1 MVRWGR
7 PAVVLVAVAA
17 GVLVALAASG
27 EPMRAATGTQAGELP
42 DWVLVVPVLGVV
54 IAAIG
59 AVIVLREGRG
69 EWRPTRR
76 RSILPTLMMI
86 AFAALLASLI
96 ARPDEEDR
104 LDEPSEPE
112 PTAVA
117 DAGEPSERTSWPVWM
132 LVAGAGAVVAI
143 AVLLHR
149 RSAPRATEA
158 LPEDEDA
165 APGSTAVRVVT
176 SSVDALS
183 AAGDPRSG
191 VIAAYGR
198 LLAGLGDAGAER
210 RSDEAPFEHVTRALR
225 DLGVR
230 AEPLQRLTALFA
242 EARFSTHPITE
253 QHRAEAQSCLQAALD
268 DLESL
273 PCA

>member
-1 MVRWGR
+1 
-7 PAVVLVAVAA
+7 
-17 GVLVALAASG
+17 
-27 EPMRAATGTQAGELP
+27 MRAATGTQSGELP
-42 DWVLVVPVLGVV
+42 GWVLIVPVLGVV

-59 AVIVLREGRG
+59 AAIVLREGRG

-86 AFAALLASLI
+86 AFAVLLASLI
-96 ARPDEEDR
+96 ARPDEEDQP
-104 LDEPSEPE
+104 DELAEPE
-112 PTAVA
+112 ATAVA
-117 DAGEPSERTSWPVWM
+117 DAGEPSARTSWPVWI

-143 AVLLHR
+143 AVLRHR
-149 RSAPRATEA
+149 RSTPRAPEA
-158 LPEDEDA
+158 VMEDEDA
-165 APGSTAVRVVT
+165 APGATAVRVVT
-176 SSVDALS
+176 SSVDALG
-183 AAGDPRSG
+183 AAGDPRRG
-191 VIAAYGR
+191 VIAAYGQ
-198 LLAGLGDAGAER
+198 LLAGLGEAGAER
-210 RSDEAPFEHVTRALR
+210 RSDEAPLEHVTRALHA
-225 DLGVR
+225 LGVR